1 MNKDSLMKKYFRRRR
16 LFPFLLLTQ
25 LCLFMLAGCWTR
37 IGRYYNDRN
46 DLGNLHEWSFSTSL
60 TAFAMEN
67 KKTFT
72 KEFGRRPEEYYD
84 YRLVVTFWTITE
96 IDTTLSEEERH
107 EARID
112 SVKLAYKN
120 FEKIFPVENTFA
132 DNVRKKTPPFFNY
145 LDAYTK
151 IYIDSFTIPPG
162 TADEAEVTV
171 YGVFKSPQ
179 DGLEPFE
186 LSTRM
191 KHKETSER
199 LLDLLD

>member
-1 MNKDSLMKKYFRRRR
+1 MKRYFRRRR
-16 LFPFLLLTQ
+16 LFLFLLLIQ
-25 LCLFMLAGCWTR
+25 LCALSLSGCWTR
-37 IGRYYNDRN
+37 ISRHYNDRN
-46 DLGNLHEWSFSTSL
+46 DLGSLNEWNFSTTLS
-60 TAFAMEN
+60 AFAMEN

-84 YRLVVTFWTITE
+84 YRLYVSFWTITK

-107 EARID
+107 EVRID
-112 SVKLAYKN
+112 SVKLVYKD

-132 DNVRKKTPPFFNY
+132 DNVRKKVPPWFRY
-145 LDAYTK
+145 LGAK
-151 IYIDSFTIPPG
+151 IDIDIASITIPPG

-171 YGVFKSPQ
+171 YGVFKSQQ